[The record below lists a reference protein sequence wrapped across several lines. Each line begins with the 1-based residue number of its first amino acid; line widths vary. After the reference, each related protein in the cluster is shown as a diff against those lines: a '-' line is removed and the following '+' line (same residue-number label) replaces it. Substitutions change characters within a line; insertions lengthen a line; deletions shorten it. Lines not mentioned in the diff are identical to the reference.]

1 MSFLFSEKGERMK
14 GYLLKKL
21 LFDLVTKKESREN
34 LLLIIL
40 VPILAFVLINW
51 AGMAWI
57 KTDMHLV
64 TPEERKEA
72 AKKGLPPPKSYWI
85 IEKEGRTYHLDF
97 ENEALAEKH
106 YEFQQD
112 MSLFRFLL
120 KYGVDIENNLEHQ
133 NVDVVSGAYS
143 WDSSKSSLP
152 AYVPQQSLFTHNA
165 GLSGQCTWYAAD
177 RVLQLYKIRL
187 PALGNGG
194 DWARNAK
201 ARGYKVDKNAK
212 VGDAVCFPQGSNVKN
227 VDPRYGHIA
236 ILEKI
241 NSDGSIVCTEFWGG
255 VVDYKLHWM
264 TYSAYEA
271 SQAYYIHFG
280 G

>member
-1 MSFLFSEKGERMK
+1 MK

-21 LFDLVTKKESREN
+21 LLDFITKKEAREN
-34 LLLIIL
+34 LLLLIL
-40 VPILAFVLINW
+40 VPIMAFVLINW
-51 AGMAWI
+51 AGISWI

-64 TPEERKEA
+64 TPEERKAA

-85 IEKEGRTYHLDF
+85 TEKDGKRYHLEF
-97 ENEALAEKH
+97 ETEELAEKH
-106 YEFQQD
+106 YQFQQE
-112 MSLFRFLL
+112 MSIFHLL
-120 KYGVDIENNLEHQ
+120 IKYGVGEGNIGESNS
-133 NVDVVSGAYS
+133 SGEISDGSYRWNPS
-143 WDSSKSSLP
+143 LSSLP
-152 AYVPQQSLFTHNA
+152 PYVPQQNLFTNNA

-177 RVLQLYKIRL
+177 RILQLYKIRV
-187 PALGNGG
+187 PPLGNGG

-201 ARGYKVDKNAK
+201 AYGYKVDKNAK
-212 VGDAVCFPQGSNVKN
+212 VGAAVCFPQGSNVKY

-241 NSDGSIVCTEFWGG
+241 NQDGSIVCTEFWGG